1 LSNFKERLHNI
12 RCFVFD
18 VDGVLTNGQ
27 LLITH
32 EGQQLR
38 SMNIKDGYA
47 LQLAVK
53 EGYQV
58 FIISGAVSEGVIKR
72 LNGLGIKDVFTGV
85 PSKKKKLDE
94 LLDQHNLTYNK
105 VLYMGDDMPDL
116 EPMQHCEV
124 ACCPSDAVQQV
135 RNASIYISEIKG
147 GDGCVRDVIEQVLTL
162 HGKWS

>member
-1 LSNFKERLHNI
+1 MNFKQRLSHI
-12 RCFVFD
+12 KCFVFD

-53 EGYQV
+53 QGYHV
-58 FIISGAVSEGVIKR
+58 CIISGAVSEGVQKR
-72 LNGLGIKDVFTGV
+72 LNSLGIKEVFIGV
-85 PSKKKKLDE
+85 RDKKVKLNE
-94 LLDQHNLTYNK
+94 LAQQYQLK
-105 VLYMGDDMPDL
+105 MEEILYMGDDMPDI
-116 EPMQHCEV
+116 EAMQCCAI

-135 RNASIYISEIKG
+135 KNVCIYASPLKG
-147 GDGCVRDVIEQVLTL
+147 GDGCVRDVIEQALTL
-162 HGKWS
+162 HGKWM